1 MKQIFVSSVV
11 IAAFMGMAGCS
22 SAPEKTEQ
30 PAPPQAAVPPPTVEQ
45 YTAPGVVGQKVTVV
59 AVVEA
64 IDLATRQVTLRG
76 PQGNTETITVSE
88 EVRNLPQVKVG
99 DRVVVER
106 FQGLAMALTPSS
118 TSIRKRVDTTTKQ
131 RAALGQRPGGMVV
144 KTVEVDAT
152 VQAVDR
158 QARTVTLRGPKRT
171 VTLEI
176 SKDVDLDKVK
186 VGDQVHAI
194 YQEALAVSVRPAEG
208 QQ

>member
-1 MKQIFVSSVV
+1 
-11 IAAFMGMAGCS
+11 MGMAGCS

-30 PAPPQAAVPPPTVEQ
+30 PAPPQAAVPLPTVEQ
-45 YTAPGVVGQKVTVV
+45 YTAPGVVGQKITVV

-106 FQGLAMALTPSS
+106 FQGLAMALTPNS

-152 VQAVDR
+152 VRAVDR
-158 QARTVTLRGPKRT
+158 QARTVTLRGPRQT
-171 VTLEI
+171 VILEV

-208 QQ
+208 QR

>member
-1 MKQIFVSSVV
+1 
-11 IAAFMGMAGCS
+11 MGMAGCS

-30 PAPPQAAVPPPTVEQ
+30 PAPPQAAVPLPTVEQ
-45 YTAPGVVGQKVTVV
+45 YTAPGVVGQKITVV

-106 FQGLAMALTPSS
+106 FQGLAMALTPNS

-152 VQAVDR
+152 VRAVDR
-158 QARTVTLRGPKRT
+158 QARTVTLRGPRRT
-171 VTLEI
+171 VILEV

-194 YQEALAVSVRPAEG
+194 YQEALAVSVRPAER